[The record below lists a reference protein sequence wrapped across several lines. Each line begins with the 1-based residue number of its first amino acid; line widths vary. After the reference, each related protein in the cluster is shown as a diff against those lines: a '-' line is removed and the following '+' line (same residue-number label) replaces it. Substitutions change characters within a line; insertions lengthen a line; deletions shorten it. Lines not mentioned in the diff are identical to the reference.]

1 MRKSTIVLGSML
13 AITGAPLM
21 LVTAALVPSAAYAE
35 QKVSIKVG
43 EQLTKA
49 QTAAKSKKWD
59 QALNAIKAA
68 QAVTPRTDYDDYKI
82 NEMLLYVYLQQGR
95 NADGAKLLEQ
105 QMNSPLMPA
114 NEKVQRQKTLAQL
127 YFRAG
132 SYGKA
137 LQVGNQYLKSA
148 PGDKDIQLL
157 VAQAYFEQHDYKSAI
172 ASAERIVKTQNPP
185 SQDLLQLIAR
195 SNYELKDTAGTSKAL
210 EQLLKYYPT
219 ADTWKSVLKGYIE
232 NTKNDEPLGDLYRL
246 AQDVGALSKPSDYID
261 MSQALTVTGFAMEAK
276 RVLEAGL
283 AAKVFEPT
291 PDDPKRDP
299 GEANRTLTSMQR
311 YIDAEQKALAGAN
324 KVLTGNSSA
333 EDIYKASK
341 LFFSSG
347 DYPKAIN
354 ALQKA
359 LAKGGLA
366 KPDDAQML
374 FGIALSRAGRK
385 PEASKAFD
393 AVKTPDYAE
402 IARLWK
408 LAVR

>member
-1 MRKSTIVLGSML
+1 MRKVTVVLGSML
-13 AITGAPLM
+13 AIAAGPLM
-21 LVTAALVPSAAYAE
+21 LATAALVPTVALAE

-49 QTAAKSKKWD
+49 QTAIKNKKWD

-82 NEMLLYVYLQQGR
+82 NEMLGYVYLQQGR
-95 NADGAKLLEQ
+95 NADAAKLLEQ
-105 QMNSPLMPA
+105 QMNSPIMPA
-114 NEKVQRQKTLAQL
+114 NEKVARQKTLSQL

-132 SYGKA
+132 NYGKA
-137 LQVGNQYLKSA
+137 LQVGNQYLKTA
-148 PGDKDIQLL
+148 PGDKDVQLL
-157 VAQAYFEQHDYKSAI
+157 IAQSYFEQHDYKNAI
-172 ASAERIVKTQNPP
+172 ATAERIVKTQSPP

-232 NTKNDEPLGDLYRL
+232 NTKNDEQLGDLYRL
-246 AQDVGALSKPSDYID
+246 SQDVGALSRPSDYID

-276 RVLEAGL
+276 RVLESGI
-283 AAKVFEPT
+283 AAKVFEP
-291 PDDPKRDP
+291 DP
-299 GEANRTLTSMQR
+299 GEANRTLEALKK
-311 YIDAEQKALAGAN
+311 YIDAEQKALGGAD
-324 KVLTGNSSA
+324 KVVAGNSSA
-333 EDIYKASK
+333 EDIYKAGK
-341 LFFSSG
+341 LYFSSG
-347 DYPKAIN
+347 DYPKAVT

-359 LAKGGLA
+359 TSKGGLA

-374 FGIALSRAGRK
+374 LGIAYSRAARK
-385 PEASKAFD
+385 PDASKAFD
-393 AVKTPDYAE
+393 GVKSPEYAE